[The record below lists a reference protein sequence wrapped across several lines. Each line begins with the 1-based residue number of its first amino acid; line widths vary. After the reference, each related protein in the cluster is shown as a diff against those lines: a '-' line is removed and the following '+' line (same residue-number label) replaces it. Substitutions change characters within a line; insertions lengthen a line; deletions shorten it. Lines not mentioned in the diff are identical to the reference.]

1 MDLSSLLASFAS
13 AFDQNN
19 RLLSL
24 DIGTDQHWDGV
35 LLPQQVEGSEAVS
48 DSYRYLVDC
57 LSPDATLELKQLLGL
72 PARLAIRDQN
82 GVEVVRTGVITSAE
96 AKGSDGGFAR
106 YTLTIEPP
114 FALLKLR
121 STSRVFQDL
130 SVIDIVKQILAEHQ
144 ANNPVFAKQQTLEFH
159 LSGRYEPRSYTLQ
172 YRESDYDFIV
182 RLLHEEGLAWRFE
195 HVDSDTPLVKLV
207 VFDDPYSLPQSSQ
220 ERVRYHRSDAT
231 ETEDGLSDW
240 QSARQVV
247 PGKVSIASYDYK
259 ASSSNTSFDQTA
271 VEQGNSGNAAQSTL
285 EQYDAPGLY
294 YASDAD
300 SLSHYARLRQQA
312 NDAQAKSFQGTG
324 TARGLIAGQW
334 FRLEDHPAHENDSA
348 EQREFVVTK
357 QSFSASNNLP
367 SGLKSG
373 LPQSLLASNDSSAPY
388 TSSFSAQRRGIALT
402 PSYANTALAKPSS
415 NGVQTATVVGPS
427 GEEVHTD
434 EQGRIKVQFHWQRTD
449 EHPTIGANLDDKSSC
464 WLRVAMPSA
473 GHAWGHQFIPRIG
486 QEVLVDFIEGDIDR
500 PLVTGVLYNGSHA
513 TPDFSGA
520 GSLPANKTLSGIKS
534 KEHQG
539 SSYNEL
545 LFDDTQGQVRAKL
558 SSEHGKT
565 QLNQGYLIQPRSDGK
580 GNARGEGF
588 ELRTDQHG
596 AIRAAHGLLLTTEA
610 QSGASGKQ
618 LARDQA
624 QSQLDAALNLSQSL
638 GQTAS
643 GQNADLIET
652 GPEQIS
658 PDNTKQAKATTGHLQ
673 HHSAALKAWENGS
686 NTAKDGKA
694 DQAGQQ
700 PLLVMSAPSGI
711 ASVTPQSQ
719 TVAAGTNLDLVAQRD
734 TNQTTGRRWIH
745 NVGQHLSLFVQGVK
759 DKTSLKLFAAKGK
772 IQLQAQSDSMELTA
786 DKDIRITACKGKI
799 QILAA
804 QQILLASGGGYIKLA
819 GGNIDI
825 HCPGVVSV
833 KGASHAL
840 TGGTNLNPTFPGLP
854 QPVEQVQFSQK
865 LDWSEF
871 PHQWL
876 PFDQAHSAQ
885 SLLASQTAHPLRASA
900 DMPQSRALTSSQ
912 PESVQHSLQLGDDWS
927 TTDELTDFS
936 LAEE

>member
-13 AFDQNN
+13 AFGQNN

-35 LLPQQVEGSEAVS
+35 LLPQRVEGSEAVS

-57 LSPDATLELKQLLGL
+57 LSPDATLELKQLLGV

-82 GVEVVRTGVITSAE
+82 GVEVVRTGVITAAE

-106 YTLTIEPP
+106 YALTIEPP

-130 SVIDIVKQILAEHQ
+130 NVPDIVKQILAEHQ
-144 ANNPVFAKQQTLEFH
+144 ASNPVFAKQQTLEFH
-159 LSGRYEPRSYTLQ
+159 LSGRYDPRSYTLQ

-195 HVDSDTPLVKLV
+195 HKDGDLPQVALV

-240 QSARQVV
+240 QSSRQVV

-271 VEQGNSGNAAQSTL
+271 IEQGTSGNAAQSTL

-334 FRLEDHPAHENDSA
+334 FRLDDHPAHEDDSA

-402 PSYANTALAKPSS
+402 PSYANTSLSKPSS

-434 EQGRIKVQFHWQRTD
+434 EQGRIKVQFHWQRAD

-545 LFDDTQGQVRAKL
+545 LFDDTQGQVRTKL
-558 SSEHGKT
+558 SSEHAKT
-565 QLNQGYLIQPRSDGK
+565 QLNLGFLTQPRKDGK
-580 GNARGEGF
+580 AAARGEGA
-588 ELRTDQHG
+588 ELRSDASI
-596 AIRAAHGLLLTTEA
+596 AIRAAQGILLTTY
-610 QSGASGKQ
+610 GK
-618 LARDQA
+618 LQA
-624 QSQLDAALNLSQSL
+624 AGNQLDRSETLELLNQCAELFKSMGDYASSNQGLAQDPAAQTELTSQIK
-638 GQTAS
+638 
-643 GQNADLIET
+643 N
-652 GPEQIS
+652 
-658 PDNTKQAKATTGHLQ
+658 
-673 HHSAALKAWENGS
+673 WENGS
-686 NTAKDGKA
+686 NTASK
-694 DQAGQQ
+694 
-700 PLLVMSAPSGI
+700 
-711 ASVTPQSQ
+711 
-719 TVAAGTNLDLVAQRD
+719 
-734 TNQTTGRRWIH
+734 
-745 NVGQHLSLFVQGVK
+745 
-759 DKTSLKLFAAKGK
+759 
-772 IQLQAQSDSMELTA
+772 
-786 DKDIRITACKGKI
+786 
-799 QILAA
+799 
-804 QQILLASGGGYIKLA
+804 ASGGG
-819 GGNIDI
+819 
-825 HCPGVVSV
+825 
-833 KGASHAL
+833 
-840 TGGTNLNPTFPGLP
+840 
-854 QPVEQVQFSQK
+854 QPVMSLSSVAGISLSTPKALVGYAGINVDLGAKQHLQFNAGQNYVLNAGKGISQ
-865 LDWSEF
+865 F
-871 PHQWL
+871 
-876 PFDQAHSAQ
+876 AQ
-885 SLLASQTAHPLRASA
+885 SGDFHQIAHQGQFLIQAQANDIVEQAEKSVRIMAIGGEVLVYAPTIRLVSKAGSFIKI
-900 DMPQSRALTSSQ
+900 DSNITLGSS
-912 PESVQHSLQLGDDWS
+912 GG
-927 TTDELTDFS
+927 F
-936 LAEE
+936 

>member
-1 MDLSSLLASFAS
+1 MDINSLLASFAS

-82 GVEVVRTGVITSAE
+82 GAEVVRTGVITSAE

-195 HVDSDTPLVKLV
+195 HKDGDLPQVALV

-240 QSARQVV
+240 QSTRQVV

-334 FRLEDHPAHENDSA
+334 FRLDDHPAHESDSA

-367 SGLKSG
+367 SDLQQAVGYPVGCNRQRHYAKD
-373 LPQSLLASNDSSAPY
+373 AAPF
-388 TSSFSAQRRGIALT
+388 TSQFEAQRRGIPLT

-434 EQGRIKVQFHWQRTD
+434 EQGRIKVQFHWQRAD

-464 WLRVAMPSA
+464 WVRVAMPSA

-539 SSYNEL
+539 SNYNEL
-545 LFDDTQGQVRAKL
+545 LFDDTQGQVRTKL

-565 QLNQGYLIQPRSDGK
+565 QLNQGYLTQPRTDGK
-580 GNARGEGF
+580 ADPRGEGF
-588 ELRTDQHG
+588 ELRSDLQG
-596 AIRAAHGLLLTTEA
+596 AIRAAQGVLVSAAAQNNANGWQMARDELLSQLQQALALAKQLSQTSQAQQADNTETSQQEQLKDSVKHWDAGSNVNASGQKESKAIIAVSAPAGIAIASQSSITIAAGSNHDLVAA
-610 QSGASGKQ
+610 QDSNFSIGQNLRMRVKQTLSIFVEQLGMKLIAASGKVQIQAQNNQMEIGSAKLLHLYSLEEIKIEAPKVTIVSQGAGAEWGGGNLTTNTTGTHTQKAASHQKVGPAASDLNLKSQPFIAPKAYSQRFWFKDAIQGDPSVAGSHYKVLNDQGEKLASGQ
-618 LARDQA
+618 LDSSGATQTIFTDQA
-624 QSQLDAALNLSQSL
+624 QNLHTYVGSGEWTIVSHQPNGLDSL
-638 GQTAS
+638 
-643 GQNADLIET
+643 E
-652 GPEQIS
+652 
-658 PDNTKQAKATTGHLQ
+658 
-673 HHSAALKAWENGS
+673 
-686 NTAKDGKA
+686 
-694 DQAGQQ
+694 DQA
-700 PLLVMSAPSGI
+700 
-711 ASVTPQSQ
+711 
-719 TVAAGTNLDLVAQRD
+719 
-734 TNQTTGRRWIH
+734 
-745 NVGQHLSLFVQGVK
+745 
-759 DKTSLKLFAAKGK
+759 
-772 IQLQAQSDSMELTA
+772 
-786 DKDIRITACKGKI
+786 
-799 QILAA
+799 
-804 QQILLASGGGYIKLA
+804 
-819 GGNIDI
+819 
-825 HCPGVVSV
+825 
-833 KGASHAL
+833 
-840 TGGTNLNPTFPGLP
+840 
-854 QPVEQVQFSQK
+854 
-865 LDWSEF
+865 
-871 PHQWL
+871 
-876 PFDQAHSAQ
+876 
-885 SLLASQTAHPLRASA
+885 
-900 DMPQSRALTSSQ
+900 
-912 PESVQHSLQLGDDWS
+912 
-927 TTDELTDFS
+927 
-936 LAEE
+936 

>member
-1 MDLSSLLASFAS
+1 MDINNLLASFAS

-106 YTLTIEPP
+106 YALTIEPP
-114 FALLKLR
+114 FVLLKLR

-130 SVIDIVKQILAEHQ
+130 SVTDIVKQILAEHQ

-195 HVDSDTPLVKLV
+195 HVDGDVPQVKLV

-240 QSARQVV
+240 QSARQLV

-259 ASSSNTSFDQTA
+259 ASSTANSFDQTA

-334 FRLEDHPAHENDSA
+334 FRLDGHPAHENDSA

-367 SGLKSG
+367 SDLQQAVGYPVG
-373 LPQSLLASNDSSAPY
+373 RNRQRHYAADAAPF
-388 TSSFSAQRRGIALT
+388 TTQFEAQRRSIPLT

-434 EQGRIKVQFHWQRTD
+434 EQGRIKVQFHWQRAD

-610 QSGASGKQ
+610 QNGASGKQ

-643 GQNADLIET
+643 GQNADLLET

-658 PDNTKQAKATTGHLQ
+658 PDNIKQAKASSGHLQ

-694 DQAGQQ
+694 DQPGQQ

-759 DKTSLKLFAAKGK
+759 DKTSLKLFTAKGK

-786 DKDIRITACKGKI
+786 DQDIHITSAKSQQLFNGKKEVLLTCAGAYIRIKDGKI
-799 QILAA
+799 ELHAPGSVSFKGGQHDW
-804 QQILLASGGGYIKLA
+804 SGPSSLIIPAEMTLSSQPYDEQFHLVDS
-819 GGNIDI
+819 N
-825 HCPGVVSV
+825 
-833 KGASHAL
+833 GASHVNTYYTAKYPS
-840 TGGTNLNPTFPGLP
+840 G
-854 QPVEQVQFSQK
+854 E
-865 LDWSEF
+865 
-871 PHQWL
+871 
-876 PFDQAHSAQ
+876 
-885 SLLASQTAHPLRASA
+885 LAYGIT
-900 DMPQSRALTSSQ
+900 DGEGKTSRISTSGVH
-912 PESVQHSLQLGDDWS
+912 EIHIFLGHIGK
-927 TTDELTDFS
+927 
-936 LAEE
+936 

>member
-144 ANNPVFAKQQTLEFH
+144 ANNPVFAKQQALEFH

-195 HVDSDTPLVKLV
+195 HKDGDLPQVALV

-240 QSARQVV
+240 QSTRQVV

-334 FRLEDHPAHENDSA
+334 FRLDDHPAHEDDSA

-402 PSYANTALAKPSS
+402 PSYANTSLSKPSS

-434 EQGRIKVQFHWQRTD
+434 EQGRIKVQFHWQRAD

-686 NTAKDGKA
+686 NTAKDAKG
-694 DQAGQQ
+694 DQPGQQ
-700 PLLVMSAPSGI
+700 PILILSSPSCI
-711 ASVTPQSQ
+711 TSVTPQSQ

-734 TNQTTGRRWIH
+734 TNQTSGRRWIH

-786 DKDIRITACKGKI
+786 DKDVTVTSCKDSITI
-799 QILAA
+799 AA
-804 QQILLASGGGYIKLA
+804 KTEILLNVGGGSYIRMA
-819 GGNIDI
+819 GGNIEV
-825 HCPGVVSV
+825 HCPGTLSV
-833 KGASHAL
+833 KGAEHDVAGPASM
-840 TGGTNLNPTFPGLP
+840 TVPMPIFPGK
-854 QPVEQVQFSQK
+854 QFCLQCMLNAIKSG
-865 LDWSEF
+865 S
-871 PHQWL
+871 P
-876 PFDQAHSAQ
+876 
-885 SLLASQTAHPLRASA
+885 LAGQ
-900 DMPQSRALTSSQ
+900 
-912 PESVQHSLQLGDDWS
+912 
-927 TTDELTDFS
+927 
-936 LAEE
+936 